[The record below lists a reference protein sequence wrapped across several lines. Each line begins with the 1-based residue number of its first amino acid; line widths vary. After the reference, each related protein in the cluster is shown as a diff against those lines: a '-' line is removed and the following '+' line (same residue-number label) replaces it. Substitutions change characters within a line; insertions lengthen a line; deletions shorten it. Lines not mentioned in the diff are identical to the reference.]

1 MSSKPCEECNQ
12 KCKLHQGNSPN
23 VPDII
28 SFFKVMFDT
37 DSSKILFLPPKVAR
51 KVTNLVDKE
60 IQLEDVN
67 KQICKVVLSIVD
79 GKLAFQEGW
88 NDFWKK
94 HNLKIG
100 DLLVFKLKQPCRF
113 LIKVFDQSGCPKLI
127 FSKNDSNKRKRPND
141 PQAHTSSAPSKK
153 RNSAMDETN
162 VSIPVDKNTVA
173 ASGTKLSDDVIFML
187 YRDAAGHNEDVDQR
201 ISLFDLSSFEQQK
214 SSTAIEQQAKKD
226 ATTVVGPCSK
236 LSVAVKTSRLI
247 DNNTDKA
254 AIPANANYSK
264 KLEECKKTPSTIPAK
279 ANYSKKLEESNKK
292 PSSSTFP
299 ATANNSIK
307 LEVCNKTPSR
317 SIDTLRGNA
326 LTSRLIGNNN
336 DNAAIPSNNSKK
348 LEECNKTPS
357 RSTIPN
363 NSKKLE
369 ECNKTPLKSTDTL
382 RGNAQ
387 TRKEDP
393 VQAIDNNIVTG
404 EDKNEVFRVPV
415 KREPESSSRRLEE
428 LPIPTKEEGKQI
440 KLRGFDGKLW
450 PVFYTNTNT
459 MGNGW
464 NEFTEA
470 NNIGP
475 NEFCVFKSDSNPDIY
490 SLWRGGF
497 TMSK

>member
-317 SIDTLRGNA
+317 ST
-326 LTSRLIGNNN
+326 
-336 DNAAIPSNNSKK
+336 IPSNNSKK